1 MQVDVWKYKRSV
13 KRCVSVWDNRRWH
26 ETVNLKILMLILK
39 SQVIEAQYSAI
50 ILLIVTRGPNFF
62 RLQSR
67 SGILRKRQ
75 ERLQTQPKLSPNYN
89 Q

>member
-1 MQVDVWKYKRSV
+1 MQVDVWKYKGSV

-50 ILLIVTRGPNFF
+50 ILLIVTRGPMFF
-62 RLQSR
+62 DYNREAEYF
-67 SGILRKRQ
+67 GKDKRDY
-75 ERLQTQPKLSPNYN
+75 KLNPN
-89 Q
+89 

>member
-13 KRCVSVWDNRRWH
+13 KKCVSVWGNRRWH

-50 ILLIVTRGPNFF
+50 ILLIVTVRCF
-62 RLQSR
+62 S
-67 SGILRKRQ
+67 ITIEKRNTS
-75 ERLQTQPKLSPNYN
+75 EKTRETTNSTQIKSEL
-89 Q
+89 